1 MQWVGKA
8 NKNGVQVENRP
19 IRRVQ
24 PINLPNHMTQANH
37 QLEKQ
42 LLNPHAIFARL
53 SSPLDMA
60 RVCRTTESYIQIEGI
75 LPFLG
80 G

>member
-1 MQWVGKA
+1 MGGGKA
-8 NKNGVQVENRP
+8 NKNGVWAENRP

-42 LLNPHAIFARL
+42 LLNPYDICVRL
-53 SSPLDMA
+53 PPIGYYRS
-60 RVCRTTESYIQIEGI
+60 QGI
-75 LPFLG
+75 LNCALRA
-80 G
+80 